1 MYKTKLLFVDLKNG
15 SGGQMAEAYLRYLA
29 GDLFEAVSTGI
40 GPVELNPM
48 AAIVM
53 DEVEIDISR
62 HTVSTERATRN

>member
-1 MYKTKLLFVDLKNG
+1 MYKTKLLFVDLENG
-15 SGGQMAEAYLRYLA
+15 SDSQMAEAYLRYLA
-29 GDLFEAVSTGI
+29 GNLFEAVSPGI